1 MADFGKLCYIYFL
14 EGLQVMA
21 TMNIS
26 LPDKLKSFVDGR
38 VERDGYG
45 TASEYIRELI
55 RNDQER
61 NAQAVSDRV
70 SIEKLRAD
78 LQAGLD
84 DLKAGR
90 YRDYESAEAFF
101 DDIRATGRS
110 QLAAKKRSKNI
121 NTEEVR

>member
-1 MADFGKLCYIYFL
+1 MAIYAKNCHTRHR
-14 EGLQVMA
+14 GGPAIMA

-55 RNDQER
+55 RHDQER
-61 NAQAVSDRV
+61 NAQEVSDR
-70 SIEKLRAD
+70 SPIEKLRAE

-84 DLKAGR
+84 DLKSGR
-90 YRDYESAEAFF
+90 YRDYESAEALIN
-101 DDIRATGRS
+101 DIKATGKAR
-110 QLAAKKRSKNI
+110 LATKRGNNGK
-121 NTEEVR
+121 